1 MDTKQLLQRG
11 LILEYITLG
20 WNVVGCAVAVWAGIE
35 AASLALFG
43 FGIDSAIEIFASVV
57 VLWQLHAT
65 HKDNEKLALKLI
77 GSAFMLLSLYLLVR
91 SVQVLME
98 QVHPQ
103 TSIIGGVWL
112 VITAL
117 AMFSLAYGKRIV
129 GTQLKNAI
137 LLEESVVTLVDGFLA
152 VAILAGVI
160 LNAAVGWWWADATAS
175 LVAGLDQAIQLKAA
189 QKKADAARNEA
200 PVLPQAIDIPRSG
213 AMPTADP
220 VPTPG
225 TPAR

>member
-20 WNVVGCAVAVWAGIE
+20 WNVVGCAVAVWAGVA

-57 VLWQLHAT
+57 VVWQLHAT
-65 HKDNEKLALKLI
+65 HKENEKLALRLI
-77 GSAFMLLSLYLLVR
+77 GGAFMLLSLYLLVR

-112 VITAL
+112 LVTAI

-129 GTQLKNAI
+129 GTQLKNAV
-137 LLEESVVTLVDGFLA
+137 LLEEAVVTVVDGFLA
-152 VAILAGVI
+152 LAILIGVL
-160 LNAAVGWWWADATAS
+160 LNALAGWWWADATAS
-175 LVAGLDQAIQLKAA
+175 IVLAIVSI
-189 QKKADAARNEA
+189 REA
-200 PVLPQAIDIPRSG
+200 LHIFHG
-213 AMPTADP
+213 EH
-220 VPTPG
+220 G
-225 TPAR
+225 T